1 MTEQA
6 STPVIVDGLDI
17 TACVA
22 KIEEQGYAVV
32 PQFIAPEEVATI
44 RHALMTEVPITE
56 MAAIGT
62 TSGLTWRAHPICLP
76 RPGRSTT
83 SFGCSITQS
92 FRES

>member
-44 RHALMTEVPITE
+44 RHAFTPLCP
-56 MAAIGT
+56 AH
-62 TSGLTWRAHPICLP
+62 TSGTGLRWTLSSRTL
-76 RPGRSTT
+76 S
-83 SFGCSITQS
+83 
-92 FRES
+92 